1 MNFDLLEGI
10 ILLLIGIMLLSIT
23 IYLRKNE
30 KKENIVNEYQS
41 AKHISVVVL
50 AIFMILLG
58 LNKIFN

>member
-58 LNKIFN
+58 LNKILN